1 MKPGVDPR
9 PVPGV
14 QYDFLDVNGRRKWRN
29 NHGGNAG
36 ARVAAAVMMRSH
48 CLEAHT
54 HTAGCTGAG
63 EEDIFFAN
71 LS

>member
-36 ARVAAAVMMRSH
+36 ARVAAAGDDAVT
-48 CLEAHT
+48 LLGGAYAHGWM
-54 HTAGCTGAG
+54 HWGRRGGYILC
-63 EEDIFFAN
+63 
-71 LS
+71 